1 LLIVFR
7 WPLFANRF
15 SLLYPAVMIDGRRA
29 VRYAAA
35 EACRELAAADPKLG
49 QLIERAGPFKLKLK
63 SQHSPFEALL
73 ESIIYQQL
81 HGKAA
86 AAILKR
92 LLTAFGELHP
102 APALLLQAPDDVLRA
117 CGLSAPKTKAL
128 RDLAAK
134 TIDGTVP
141 ALTAIRRMPDQ
152 EIIDRLT
159 EVRGIGT
166 WTVQMLLIFRLG
178 RPDVLPVTDY
188 GVRKGFALTFLRL
201 PKTKP
206 FDASMLA
213 EADQILR
220 RGEKWRPW
228 RSVAS
233 WYLWR
238 ACDLAGK
245 TMVLPD

>member
-1 LLIVFR
+1 MGAGLTWDKDSAVAHLCARDMKLAQWIERVGPCRLELRVEHSVF
-7 WPLFANRF
+7 F
-15 SLLYPAVMIDGRRA
+15 SLLRA
-29 VRYAAA
+29 IV
-35 EACRELAAADPKLG
+35 
-49 QLIERAGPFKLKLK
+49 
-63 SQHSPFEALL
+63 
-73 ESIIYQQL
+73 YQQL
-81 HGKAA
+81 AGKAA
-86 AAILKR
+86 AAILAR
-92 LLTAFGELHP
+92 VVALFPAHP
-102 APALLLQAPDDVLRA
+102 LVIPEDIVDAPDALLRSA
-117 CGLSAPKTKAL
+117 GLSRNKMAAI

-141 ALTAIRRMPDQ
+141 TLTAIRRMPDE
-152 EIIDRLT
+152 EIIARLT
-159 EVRGIGT
+159 EVRGIGV

-178 RPDVLPVTDY
+178 RPDILPVTDY

-213 EADQILR
+213 TIHQIER
-220 RGEKWRPW
+220 RAEKWRPW

-245 TMVLPD
+245 AMVLPH